1 MFLNTMKQAYWE
13 KMEKKNT
20 TGFTTAVVSCE
31 QRLCVLLCS
40 NELYMESQDVHI
52 SVPACCLKASVK
64 LDSWSN
70 TQGSPLIIVEMEMC
84 VGVQHIAVSSP
95 GNPLWESSMSLISP
109 VD

>member
-1 MFLNTMKQAYWE
+1 MK
-13 KMEKKNT
+13 KTT
-20 TGFTTAVVSCE
+20 TGLTTAVVSCE
-31 QRLCVLLCS
+31 RLRVLLCS

-70 TQGSPLIIVEMEMC
+70 TQGSPLIIVEMC
-84 VGVQHIAVSSP
+84 VGVQHMAVSSQ
-95 GNPLWESSMSLISP
+95 GNPVWESSMSLISP